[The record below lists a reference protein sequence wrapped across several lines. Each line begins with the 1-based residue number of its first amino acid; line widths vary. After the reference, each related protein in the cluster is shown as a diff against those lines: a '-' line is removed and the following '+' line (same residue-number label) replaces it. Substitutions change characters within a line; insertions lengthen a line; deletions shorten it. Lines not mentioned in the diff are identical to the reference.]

1 MTGDLAEYVRAG
13 YSLSP
18 EQRLEAARLLR
29 LSVDH
34 DEAADPVDIDAA
46 WRAEIGTRVDEIA
59 RGEIDLVDADET
71 YQMLSA
77 ELAAK
82 QV

>member
-1 MTGDLAEYVRAG
+1 MSGDLAEYVRAG

-34 DEAADPVDIDAA
+34 DEEADQSSIDEA
-46 WRAEIGTRVDEIA
+46 WRAEISSRVDEVIH
-59 RGEIDLVDADET
+59 GKVDLVDAEET
-71 YQMLSA
+71 FRMLSA
-77 ELAAK
+77 ELSAK
-82 QV
+82 QA